1 MYVCNF
7 DKKDKKR
14 KVSCRTR
21 KKQIAEQEKKKNTL
35 DRGHR
40 AIRKQLKK
48 IRKQLKKKSIEEKT
62 FVILNLRY
70 PSLHICR

>member
-1 MYVCNF
+1 MLRKGMSATST
-7 DKKDKKR
+7 KKTKKE
-14 KVSCRTR
+14 KSL
-21 KKQIAEQEKKKNTL
+21 AEQEKNKSPNKKRKKNTL

-48 IRKQLKKKSIEEKT
+48 KSVEEKT